1 MLTCIGLMS
10 GTSMDGIDATLMET
24 DGGEYIKTG
33 ITLSISYDNDF
44 KIKLREAERSVRSA
58 KKDIA
63 AAEVI
68 CESTK
73 LHAKAV
79 HLLLEKAKLT
89 PKDIDL
95 IGYHGQALYHNPN
108 EGVTIQIGDGQLL
121 SNLTSIK
128 VVNDFRSEDVKN
140 GGQGA
145 PLAPLYHQAL
155 VTKINYFPV
164 AVVNCGGISNISLI
178 TGKEN
183 DQVIGFDTG
192 PGNVLI
198 DRYIRQK
205 TDNREFYDKDGKY
218 GLKGEVNKV
227 ALNKLIKKLE
237 PYLSRDFPKSLDPGD
252 LELVKEI
259 DELSIYDACATLEN
273 FTAY

>member
-128 VVNDFRSEDVKN
+128 VVNDFDSF
-140 GGQGA
+140 
-145 PLAPLYHQAL
+145 L
-155 VTKINYFPV
+155 VF
-164 AVVNCGGISNISLI
+164 
-178 TGKEN
+178 
-183 DQVIGFDTG
+183 F
-192 PGNVLI
+192 
-198 DRYIRQK
+198 
-205 TDNREFYDKDGKY
+205 
-218 GLKGEVNKV
+218 
-227 ALNKLIKKLE
+227 
-237 PYLSRDFPKSLDPGD
+237 
-252 LELVKEI
+252 
-259 DELSIYDACATLEN
+259 
-273 FTAY
+273 